1 MSTPTLVIGLGG
13 TGLKAATHVKKNL
26 LEANK
31 NRLPNEVAIMV
42 LDTEREVKYFAGGW
56 GQERSTEH
64 ATGPVRIDIGEY
76 IAMTGNVRAVGE
88 TIKNEQYEV
97 SRNPAVQ
104 RNQPYRHMSGWFQAM
119 YYLDVAGLPDRLDW
133 VWRRP
138 RRHLPPA
145 LDRLSLGGDRRLRL
159 RRRYQQ

>member
-31 NRLPNEVAIMV
+31 NRLPNEVALMV
-42 LDTEREVKYFAGGW
+42 LDTEREVKYHAGGW

-64 ATGPVRIDIGEY
+64 ATGPVSIDIGEY

-119 YYLDVAGLPDRLDW
+119 YYLDVAGLPDQVWNLDEGAG
-133 VWRRP
+133 RYRQFG
-138 RRHLPPA
+138 RMALFRHIDTVCL
-145 LDRLSLGGDRRLRL
+145 LYTSRCV
-159 RRRYQQ
+159 